1 MLEFLCKPCW
11 CTVIFCALVSLLS
24 EEKQTSRPPSGE
36 NIELEDQ
43 EEEVELKE
51 MEEHTPLVAL
61 APDASLPE
69 MQAASN
75 TDISSGPAF
84 HCLDEV

>member
-1 MLEFLCKPCW
+1 M
-11 CTVIFCALVSLLS
+11 SLLS
-24 EEKQTSRPPSGE
+24 EEKQTGRPSSRGK
-36 NIELEDQ
+36 IELEDR
-43 EEEVELKE
+43 EEEVEEEE

-69 MQAASN
+69 TQAAAN
-75 TDISSGPAF
+75 TDSSSCPAF